1 MVSWFA
7 RLVGNAPRKADDTVM
22 FTPRMVALDIDG
34 TLVDGF
40 GIMPDEVREAVRR
53 VVAAGVPVVLSTG
66 RSWLA
71 TETVFAQLGLPPG
84 WAVSSNGA
92 MVVTNPPFEIH
103 HETRFDPAAVI
114 RRVSEVAPNAR
125 IAVQDG
131 LHWRVSADFPPGELL
146 GEVAIETLDE
156 LASRPVSRVI
166 IRDPESTEEKFSE
179 VVSQLGLHEVSY
191 FIGWSAWLDIAPQGI
206 DKAHG
211 LQIVCDEL
219 GIDRAD
225 VLALG
230 DGRNDIEMLQW
241 AGRGV
246 AIGDAPDEVKAAADA
261 VTGAFDELGT
271 VQELDRWFGAAEEAA
286 S

>member
-1 MVSWFA
+1 MQGWLA
-7 RLVGNAPRKADDTVM
+7 RTLRRPTHETASGFRPRL
-22 FTPRMVALDIDG
+22 VALDIDG

-40 GIMPDEVREAVRR
+40 GVMPPEVHAAVRR
-53 VVAAGVPVVLSTG
+53 VVDNGVPVVLSTG

-71 TETVFAQLGLPPG
+71 TRTVFDELGLPPG

-92 MVVTNPPFEIH
+92 MVVTYPPFEVR
-103 HETRFDPAAVI
+103 HESRFDPAAVVT
-114 RRVSEVAPNAR
+114 RVAQLAPQAR

-131 LHWRVSADFPPGELL
+131 LDWRVNKEFPPGELL
-146 GEVAIETLDE
+146 GDITFESVEQ

-166 IRDPESTEEKFSE
+166 VRDPESTEEKFSGL
-179 VVSQLGLHEVSY
+179 VSQLGLHEVSY
-191 FIGWSAWLDIAPQGI
+191 FIGWSAWLDIAPQGV

-211 LQIVCDEL
+211 LQIVCDDL

-225 VLALG
+225 VLAIG
-230 DGRNDIEMLQW
+230 DGRNDIEMLEW

-246 AIGDAPDEVKAAADA
+246 AMGDAPDEVKAAADA
-261 VTGAFDELGT
+261 VTGGFQDLGT
-271 VQELDRWFGAAEEAA
+271 VEELDRWFADTAAVA